1 MFRTAIVGL
10 AMAAM
15 MDAAHAAQA
24 SRQFSCSGNMIEQTG
39 LAPSPKSGRLILTPT
54 NKVLLDLGQGE
65 VKARVMSDNK
75 IQLKFSTKEFVG
87 EFFHYTGDLFLIYKP
102 DHLARL
108 TCTPNQ
114 RGSEAGVRRSAAAAH
129 RPSDRTRRRD
139 VAR

>member
-15 MDAAHAAQA
+15 MDAAYAAQA
-24 SRQFSCSGNMIEQTG
+24 SQQFSCNGNMIEQAG

-75 IQLKFSTKEFVG
+75 IQLKFGTKEFVG
-87 EFFHYTGDLFLIYKP
+87 EFFHYTGDLFLIYKSG
-102 DHLARL
+102 HLVRL
-108 TCTPNQ
+108 TCTPN
-114 RGSEAGVRRSAAAAH
+114 
-129 RPSDRTRRRD
+129 
-139 VAR
+139 

>member
-15 MDAAHAAQA
+15 LDAAHAAQA

-87 EFFHYTGDLFLIYKP
+87 EFFHYTGDLFLIYKS
-102 DHLARL
+102 DQLARL
-108 TCTPNQ
+108 TCTPN
-114 RGSEAGVRRSAAAAH
+114 
-129 RPSDRTRRRD
+129 
-139 VAR
+139 